1 MKIYNH
7 PLAPNPRRLR
17 IFVAEKRLKIPY
29 EDVDILTGAGRSPE
43 FLRKNPAGGVPVLEL
58 DDGTFLAESVAICR
72 YIEGLH
78 PDPNLMGK
86 DSREQAFVE
95 QWNRRMEL
103 LLFGPIGRAFQN
115 TSPLLAQFVGQQFQD
130 YGAAQLALAKRQLE
144 WLDKQLS
151 DREFIAAP
159 RYTIADITAQVAVD
173 FGTQMAGLIL
183 DPALTNLGRWHRSVS
198 SRASAS
204 A

>member
-17 IFVAEKRLKIPY
+17 IFVAEKGIKIPY
-29 EDVDILTGAGRSPE
+29 EDVDILNGAGRSPE

-58 DDGTFLAESVAICR
+58 DDGTYLAESVAICR
-72 YIEGLH
+72 YLEGLH
-78 PDPNLMGK
+78 PEPNLMGT
-86 DSREQAFVE
+86 DAREQAFIE

-115 TSPLLAQFVGQQFQD
+115 TSPLLAQFVGRQFKD
-130 YGAAQLALAKRQLE
+130 YGSAQLTTAQAQLE
-144 WLDKQLS
+144 WLDRQLN
-151 DREFIAAP
+151 DREFIAVS
-159 RYTIADITAQVAVD
+159 RYTIADITAQVAID
-173 FGTQMAGLIL
+173 FGTQMAGLSL
-183 DPALTNLGRWHRSVS
+183 DPALANLSRWHKSVS
-198 SRASAS
+198 DRPSAS